1 MTVDERFEFNSRFRP
16 NFISDSD
23 LLNYWAGVNMRAW
36 RSEHSE
42 VQTRPSRPMTHSQS
56 PERSHRDERS
66 QSVRKRSRSR
76 EREHQGRSS
85 ADRGAVDRRPHG
97 HTWGAPP
104 PLLSPPAQDAG
115 VVLSMS
121 ASHGRAISA
130 DGLRPNAAALD
141 SRALT
146 QELGRASTLTELLS
160 LEQSHGDR
168 FDHFNLV
175 SFWSKFKKLPRGEL
189 GGLRDRLAPV
199 CELTVR
205 MLPTLSAREVSNLS
219 HALAGLVG
227 GSGPWENVWAALPS
241 VALRLLVDFDPQH
254 LANTA
259 WAFAKAGHVSA
270 ELFNA
275 ISAEVVRRRLGDFN
289 PQALSNTA
297 WAFAKAG
304 HLSTELLN
312 AISAEVVRRG
322 LGDFKPQELSNTAWA
337 FAVWNPPSADKL
349 FGTTSFTTRCAQLE
363 KSFACLD
370 LSQLHQWSLWR
381 EERGAQWPGLPKSL
395 RQACRDAFTAVEGE
409 PSQLQ
414 SDIIREIRS
423 CGARVEEEHRCE
435 ASGYTI
441 DALVTMN
448 DGDRVQVAVEVDGPS
463 HFVGRSQHRNGATLL
478 KHRQLRHFEW
488 RLISV
493 SYWDWDRDKRLPWLP
508 CPTKSFY

>member
-1 MTVDERFEFNSRFRP
+1 M
-16 NFISDSD
+16 
-23 LLNYWAGVNMRAW
+23 
-36 RSEHSE
+36 
-42 VQTRPSRPMTHSQS
+42 
-56 PERSHRDERS
+56 
-66 QSVRKRSRSR
+66 
-76 EREHQGRSS
+76 
-85 ADRGAVDRRPHG
+85 
-97 HTWGAPP
+97 
-104 PLLSPPAQDAG
+104 
-115 VVLSMS
+115 
-121 ASHGRAISA
+121 
-130 DGLRPNAAALD
+130 
-141 SRALT
+141 
-146 QELGRASTLTELLS
+146 
-160 LEQSHGDR
+160 
-168 FDHFNLV
+168 
-175 SFWSKFKKLPRGEL
+175 
-189 GGLRDRLAPV
+189 
-199 CELTVR
+199 
-205 MLPTLSAREVSNLS
+205 
-219 HALAGLVG
+219 
-227 GSGPWENVWAALPS
+227 
-241 VALRLLVDFDPQH
+241 
-254 LANTA
+254 
-259 WAFAKAGHVSA
+259 
-270 ELFNA
+270 
-275 ISAEVVRRRLGDFN
+275 GDFS
-289 PQALSNTA
+289 PQDLSNTA
-297 WAFAKAG
+297 WAFATAG